1 MDIFMLIAAFGG
13 GVMGAAMGAV
23 GSFVVVGALAVIG
36 GSIGL
41 AGGADAIVG
50 NLAFGSYIG
59 PHVAFAGGVAAAA
72 FGANKKKSHASG
84 MDIGKPLHSVNDPSV
99 LIAGGCFGIIGF
111 LLLHIYAN
119 VLAIPTDNVALTVFT
134 SAVIARFAFGT
145 GGLFGSYTP
154 PKGKPSAPRQW
165 FPEGNALMNCIVLG
179 LGVGIMVSGVGLHL
193 IQIGVPLDLVQG
205 FFPPITFGIAA
216 LTLVFALMGHGIP
229 ATHHIALPAALA
241 AVLSQNLI
249 VGIVFGIIC
258 SVFGDVA
265 GKAWNSHSNTFID
278 PPATVI
284 FTTTFII
291 LAIWG

>member
-13 GVMGAAMGAV
+13 GIMGAAMGAV
-23 GSFVVVGALAVIG
+23 GSFVVVGALAIIG

-41 AGGADAIVG
+41 AGAPEAIVG

-72 FGANKKKSHASG
+72 FAGKKKLNSG
-84 MDIGKPLHSVNDPSV
+84 TDVGKPLHSLNDPSV
-99 LIAGGCFGIIGF
+99 LIMGGVFGIIGF
-111 LLLHIYAN
+111 LLLHLYDVI
-119 VLAIPTDNVALTVFT
+119 LGIPTDNVALVVFT
-134 SAVIARFAFGT
+134 SAIIARFAFGT
-145 GGLFGSYTP
+145 GGLFGKVP
-154 PKGKPSAPRQW
+154 AGEKKQW
-165 FPEGNALMNCIVLG
+165 FPEGSALMNCIALG
-179 LGVGIMVSGVGLHL
+179 LGVGLMVSGVGLHL
-193 IQIGVPLDLVQG
+193 IEIGVPIHLVQG
-205 FFPPITFGIAA
+205 FYPAITFGIAA

-241 AVLSQNLI
+241 AVLSGNLI
-249 VGIVFGIIC
+249 VGAVVGVIC
-258 SVFGDVA
+258 SVFGDIA

-284 FTTTFII
+284 FTTTFVI